1 MKRFLWVLLLVT
13 AAPALPAQNPPD
25 SSDEV
30 EAQQLRQQIRERWS
44 QRVRQDL
51 SLSDEQAAKLQAT
64 EQKFMQQRIGLAQR
78 QRDINEALR
87 GQLQPGV
94 AANPDSVRRLMDGRD
109 RNRAALAQVERDE
122 DKEVGGYLTPVQHAR
137 YQMMRRSASNGGR
150 ASRGGGEHHGPAR
163 RTRVR
168 PSRRA
173 AGPSRRRRSARVAY
187 SQPQGGVAGAQDRT
201 SGRRVRQQLKH
212 PPVRVGPRNHKR
224 LFAGGAAHADG
235 LFRQRS
241 PGRATRAHT
250 VPRAP
255 VGRRTRAA
263 AQPGHYG
270 PHTRPNR
277 EHLQEGTRYGERL
290 PVDLEDGFSGAELQ
304 HTVPSPAT
312 QGTLRSRPDPGP
324 LF

>member
-1 MKRFLWVLLLVT
+1 MMKRFLWVLLLVT

-137 YQMMRRSASNGGR
+137 YQMMREQLRRRIQEIREQRR
-150 ASRGGGEHHGPAR
+150 ARVQGRGGAP
-163 RTRVR
+163 R
-168 PSRRA
+168 P
-173 AGPSRRRRSARVAY
+173 
-187 SQPQGGVAGAQDRT
+187 
-201 SGRRVRQQLKH
+201 
-212 PPVRVGPRNHKR
+212 
-224 LFAGGAAHADG
+224 GAAH
-235 LFRQRS
+235 
-241 PGRATRAHT
+241 
-250 VPRAP
+250 PRPAKP
-255 VGRRTRAA
+255 PRR
-263 AQPGHYG
+263 
-270 PHTRPNR
+270 RP
-277 EHLQEGTRYGERL
+277 
-290 PVDLEDGFSGAELQ
+290 
-304 HTVPSPAT
+304 
-312 QGTLRSRPDPGP
+312 
-324 LF
+324 

>member
-1 MKRFLWVLLLVT
+1 MKRFLWVLLLGT

-137 YQMMRRSASNGGR
+137 YQMMREQLRRRIQEIREQRR
-150 ASRGGGEHHGPAR
+150 ARVQGRGGAP
-163 RTRVR
+163 R
-168 PSRRA
+168 P
-173 AGPSRRRRSARVAY
+173 
-187 SQPQGGVAGAQDRT
+187 
-201 SGRRVRQQLKH
+201 
-212 PPVRVGPRNHKR
+212 
-224 LFAGGAAHADG
+224 GAAH
-235 LFRQRS
+235 
-241 PGRATRAHT
+241 
-250 VPRAP
+250 PRPAKP
-255 VGRRTRAA
+255 PRR
-263 AQPGHYG
+263 
-270 PHTRPNR
+270 RP
-277 EHLQEGTRYGERL
+277 
-290 PVDLEDGFSGAELQ
+290 
-304 HTVPSPAT
+304 
-312 QGTLRSRPDPGP
+312 
-324 LF
+324 

>member
-1 MKRFLWVLLLVT
+1 MKRFLWVLLLGT

-137 YQMMRRSASNGGR
+137 
-150 ASRGGGEHHGPAR
+150 
-163 RTRVR
+163 
-168 PSRRA
+168 
-173 AGPSRRRRSARVAY
+173 RVAY

-255 VGRRTRAA
+255 VGRRTCTA

-304 HTVPSPAT
+304 HTVPSPAA

>member
-109 RNRAALAQVERDE
+109 RNRAALAQVEDR
-122 DKEVGGYLTPVQHAR
+122 K
-137 YQMMRRSASNGGR
+137 S
-150 ASRGGGEHHGPAR
+150 
-163 RTRVR
+163 TRLN
-168 PSRRA
+168 S
-173 AGPSRRRRSARVAY
+173 SH
-187 SQPQGGVAGAQDRT
+187 SQISYAVFC
-201 SGRRVRQQLKH
+201 LK
-212 PPVRVGPRNHKR
+212 KKKK
-224 LFAGGAAHADG
+224 
-235 LFRQRS
+235 
-241 PGRATRAHT
+241 
-250 VPRAP
+250 
-255 VGRRTRAA
+255 
-263 AQPGHYG
+263 
-270 PHTRPNR
+270 
-277 EHLQEGTRYGERL
+277 
-290 PVDLEDGFSGAELQ
+290 
-304 HTVPSPAT
+304 
-312 QGTLRSRPDPGP
+312 
-324 LF
+324 